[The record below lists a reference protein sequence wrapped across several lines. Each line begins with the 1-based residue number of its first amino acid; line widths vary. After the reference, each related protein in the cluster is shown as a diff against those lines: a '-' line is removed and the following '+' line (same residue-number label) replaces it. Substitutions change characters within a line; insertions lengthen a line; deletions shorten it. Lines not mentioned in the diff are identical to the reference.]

1 MILCSLLRNYQNNL
15 SFVDQA
21 VVDQITVIVRKI
33 VNPAAF
39 ISREDPLFGSK
50 DAPVTNFTF
59 NDKKTEMIEKNPEYM
74 VHFRL
79 LRKGEETSEF
89 DYDEEEVNDI
99 LEQTSQKLDYISKL
113 KSIVQLTGSFDPLYA

>member
-1 MILCSLLRNYQNNL
+1 M
-15 SFVDQA
+15 
-21 VVDQITVIVRKI
+21 
-33 VNPAAF
+33 
-39 ISREDPLFGSK
+39 
-50 DAPVTNFTF
+50 
-59 NDKKTEMIEKNPEYM
+59 
-74 VHFRL
+74 HFRL